1 VYLGNFVKKSGV
13 FKFCRNNT
21 NTTEALEEM
30 ICSED
35 GRTYKGLSSASIACI
50 VICVIALTISGHER
64 DPRNEKLVGN
74 KASGII

>member
-1 VYLGNFVKKSGV
+1 
-13 FKFCRNNT
+13 
-21 NTTEALEEM
+21 M

-74 KASGII
+74 KVSGII